1 MRVLL
6 AASALLLPAL
16 FHAQFQVDLD
26 EIMSDFNLMGMSVVT
41 VCDGEVQEVYHGG
54 LKDATRTLQ
63 VDDSTMYRIASVSK
77 TITATGMMLLYD
89 QGLFEWETD
98 ISDILGYEVRNPIHQ
113 EVPIT
118 VEMVLSHRSS
128 LQDGSG
134 YNDFLGVTY
143 ASSSPPNISELIV
156 PGGDYYTANMWR
168 TEAPGTFFAYSN
180 INFGLVAT
188 LMEKLSGQRFDIFMR
203 EQLFEPMGL
212 AGSYNVADI
221 ANIDNLA
228 VLYRNQGGWTPQVDN
243 YQGEA
248 PAPVY
253 LPDYEPGTNGS
264 YFGPQGGL
272 RMSALD
278 LAKLMQLH
286 IDNGLFEGQQL
297 IQTSTMAAMRT
308 PLYTYD
314 GTNGDNY
321 YGLFRSWGRGI
332 QRVTNT
338 PNGDVVLEM
347 EMWGHPGE
355 AYGLISDWY
364 YEPDTGY
371 GVIFMTNGAYDGFS
385 FGEYSAF
392 YTLEEAVFEA
402 VIDNALGNC
411 TVNVP
416 QSELEAPVVAPNPA
430 DDVLGVKPRTPFW
443 KRWLIRDAQ
452 GRVLATSDNPG
463 GLGSFHIDVRS
474 IPTGMYVLELHTEH
488 EKQAIRWVKS

>member
-6 AASALLLPAL
+6 AATALLLPAL

-188 LMEKLSGQRFDIFMR
+188 LMEKLSGQRFDVFMR

-228 VLYRNQGGWTPQVDN
+228 VLYRNQGENSPQLAD
-243 YQGEA
+243 QRR
-248 PAPVY
+248 
-253 LPDYEPGTNGS
+253 
-264 YFGPQGGL
+264 GL
-272 RMSALD
+272 ACSAI
-278 LAKLMQLH
+278 A
-286 IDNGLFEGQQL
+286 
-297 IQTSTMAAMRT
+297 
-308 PLYTYD
+308 
-314 GTNGDNY
+314 
-321 YGLFRSWGRGI
+321 
-332 QRVTNT
+332 
-338 PNGDVVLEM
+338 
-347 EMWGHPGE
+347 
-355 AYGLISDWY
+355 
-364 YEPDTGY
+364 
-371 GVIFMTNGAYDGFS
+371 
-385 FGEYSAF
+385 
-392 YTLEEAVFEA
+392 
-402 VIDNALGNC
+402 
-411 TVNVP
+411 
-416 QSELEAPVVAPNPA
+416 
-430 DDVLGVKPRTPFW
+430 
-443 KRWLIRDAQ
+443 
-452 GRVLATSDNPG
+452 
-463 GLGSFHIDVRS
+463 
-474 IPTGMYVLELHTEH
+474 
-488 EKQAIRWVKS
+488 